1 MLAEDLRMLSY
12 LMNLTLACLTESEG
26 NSLWEHFIWFKKKI
40 RFRVFLIS
48 SFRD

>member
-26 NSLWEHFIWFKKKI
+26 NSLWEHFIWFKKNKI
-40 RFRVFLIS
+40 SCFPYFELS
-48 SFRD
+48 